1 MGIMNAIF
9 GNVSEM
15 DGNELQKEY
24 APLLCGDERIE
35 KAFKLIRDKWVFTNK
50 RLIVQ
55 DIQGVTG
62 KKREYFSISYKSV
75 EWFSVET
82 AGTFDMDSELKI
94 KIRGVAHPISQTFSR
109 GADLLAVEKV
119 IAGYVL

>member
-50 RLIVQ
+50 
-55 DIQGVTG
+55 
-62 KKREYFSISYKSV
+62 SIDR
-75 EWFSVET
+75 
-82 AGTFDMDSELKI
+82 AGHSRRNGQEARIFL
-94 KIRGVAHPISQTFSR
+94 HP
-109 GADLLAVEKV
+109 V
-119 IAGYVL
+119 